1 MFDLSTLPTKLYYIN
16 GKRVEQIK
24 KSMIAETERLP
35 CVKADKSRG
44 EEIRQTLK
52 EFKLLRTD
60 AKITSDETFIYL
72 PLIRTLT
79 DAEIREIGDVELLTL
94 DFTILERRKS
104 IEAIVGFKPSYEVI
118 GDIAVLTEAIDNR
131 KEQLVAHALM
141 NRHKNIK
148 VVAKRISAVEG
159 VFRTRKLE
167 IIAGE
172 NRTETMHKENGCRY
186 KLDLEKV
193 YFNPRLAGERNKVAA
208 QAARSSVKEEEVLD
222 MFAGVG
228 AFSIQ
233 VAIRAPQSHVTAI
246 DINPDAIL
254 YLRENMKRNVVNN
267 IDAIEGDISEI
278 YEKFRNTADRIIM
291 NLPKSAYLFL
301 QEALSMLKPHGG
313 ILHFYDLE
321 FAYPEEGEEK
331 HDALERAITQAKE
344 KLIAKVQELDE
355 EFRSYSV
362 EIRDARK
369 VKPYAPYA
377 YIIGIDAMI
386 EK

>member
-1 MFDLSTLPTKLYYIN
+1 
-16 GKRVEQIK
+16 
-24 KSMIAETERLP
+24 MIAETERLP

-72 PLIRTLT
+72 PLIRALT

-141 NRHKNIK
+141 NQHKNIK

-167 IIAGE
+167 IIAGA

-193 YFNPRLAGERNKVAA
+193 YFNPRLAGERNRVAS
-208 QAARSSVKEEEVLD
+208 QVARSSIKAEEVID

-228 AFSIQ
+228 SFSIQ
-233 VAIRAPQSHVTAI
+233 VAKRAPQSHVTAI
-246 DINPDAIL
+246 DINPDAIR
-254 YLRENMKRNVVNN
+254 YLRENMKLNSVRN

-301 QEALSMLKPHGG
+301 REALSMLNPQGG
-313 ILHFYDLE
+313 MLHFYDLE
-321 FAYPEEGEEK
+321 FAYPGEGEEK

-355 EFRSYSV
+355 EFRSV
-362 EIRDARK
+362 EIREARK
-369 VKPYAPYA
+369 VKAYAPYA
-377 YIIGIDAMI
+377 YIIGIDARV
-386 EK
+386 KR